1 MTRELRRLVI
11 RSRERDGRD
20 VSGRGEP
27 AYAECQCQVHQ
38 VAGVRSGINVRQAE
52 HMAKLMLNDGQQV
65 NPIIGRP
72 ARSRLKL
79 RRLGS
84 GLELGV
90 IGGRGSINQPTPR
103 VRGRERS
110 AISSYP
116 NSDEG

>member
-1 MTRELRRLVI
+1 MAETSVGEGSRRTP
-11 RSRERDGRD
+11 S
-20 VSGRGEP
+20 
-27 AYAECQCQVHQ
+27 AECRVHQ

-90 IGGRGSINQPTPR
+90 IGGRGIDEPTDPCG
-103 VRGRERS
+103 VGAEEDLVS
-110 AISSYP
+110 LLVSQF
-116 NSDEG
+116 G